1 MYKTFDIKNPNYL
14 QRRTNSYKYYHKVI
28 PKYTVLNFRIVG
40 FLESRDFRENR
51 RTTRYFA
58 AELSN
63 RFIEL
68 VIELNLCTVI

>member
-58 AELSN
+58 GELSYSDSDSELPN
-63 RFIEL
+63 GRF
-68 VIELNLCTVI
+68 

>member
-1 MYKTFDIKNPNYL
+1 MYKTFAIKNPNYL

-58 AELSN
+58 GELSTTM
-63 RFIEL
+63 L
-68 VIELNLCTVI
+68 VLNLDST